1 MCIKSSGVAILLT
14 ATEQYFPVVML
25 SVLCKMI
32 ITIESVDESVSAGQ
46 WMSVVHR
53 IEGEMTLGKTGINL
67 RLTFDKLAWQLC
79 KTCVAE

>member
-32 ITIESVDESVSAGQ
+32 ITIESVDESVSAG
-46 WMSVVHR
+46 
-53 IEGEMTLGKTGINL
+53 
-67 RLTFDKLAWQLC
+67 
-79 KTCVAE
+79 